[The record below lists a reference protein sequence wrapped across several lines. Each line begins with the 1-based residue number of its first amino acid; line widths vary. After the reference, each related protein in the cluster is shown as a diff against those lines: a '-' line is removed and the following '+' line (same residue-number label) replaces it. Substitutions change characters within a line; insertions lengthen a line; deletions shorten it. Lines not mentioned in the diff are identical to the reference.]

1 VRLIFSVA
9 EKIDADLKEFQFKIN
24 DARYGAVKDAARLA
38 VEQGRQNIE
47 QAGFSERWQSGLN
60 FRLVGKRN
68 PTALIFHKIGF
79 AIAFERGMTIR
90 GDPLLWLPIEQ
101 NLPAGI
107 RSPRE
112 YGHKLV
118 SVNIAGRP
126 PMLFDA
132 DNRLLGPLF
141 FGTPKVRIRKQW
153 DLYRIF
159 AQAADRLPEFLEE
172 RLKGLFDG

>member
-1 VRLIFSVA
+1 VRLIFSA
-9 EKIDADLKEFQFKIN
+9 EEKIDADLKEFRNKIN
-24 DARYGAVKDAARLA
+24 DAKYGAVKDAADLA
-38 VEQGRQNIE
+38 VDQGRENIAG
-47 QAGFSERWQSGLN
+47 AGFSARWQSGLN

-79 AIAFERGMTIR
+79 AIAFEKGMTIQ
-90 GDPLLWLPIEQ
+90 GDTLLWLPIEQ

-107 RSPRE
+107 RSPKQ

-118 SVNIAGRP
+118 SVNVAGRP

-132 DNRLLGPLF
+132 NNRLLGPLF
-141 FGTPKVRIRKQW
+141 FGARRVKIRKQW

-159 AQAADRLPEFLEE
+159 AQAADRLPEFLEK
-172 RLKGLFDG
+172 RLGKLFDG